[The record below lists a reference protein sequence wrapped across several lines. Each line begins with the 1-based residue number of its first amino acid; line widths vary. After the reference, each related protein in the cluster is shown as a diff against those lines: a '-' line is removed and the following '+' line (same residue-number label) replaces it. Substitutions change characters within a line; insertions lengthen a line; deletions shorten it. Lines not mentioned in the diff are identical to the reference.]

1 MSVPFRLLIVEDCT
15 DDALLLVREL
25 GRADYDVTFHRVET
39 AAAMRAALQQDT
51 WDLIIA
57 DYTLPQFSGVA
68 ALELLKSTGLD
79 IPFIIVS
86 GSIGEDLAVEM
97 MKAGAHDYL
106 MKGNL
111 RRLISAIERELRDAE
126 VRSQRRRAEDEV
138 KRNIERIKILHEIDL
153 AIISTLDLPTLL
165 NLLLEKIEPALPYL
179 ATTIRLFNRETG
191 ELEPVA
197 CRNINETEW
206 KGLKRSGL
214 RGLAKIVLE
223 NRIPISASN
232 VQTDP
237 RSTASDFA
245 RKEGLVSY
253 VGLPLI
259 AKDEILGLIV
269 FYTKAEHSFT
279 DDEIEFLTTIAGQTA
294 LGIYHSKLY
303 EQVKQK
309 SLELAKSNKVKDEF
323 LSVISH
329 ELRTP
334 LNVSM
339 GYTALVKD
347 RLFGEINSEQ
357 ETALDKALKHSQ
369 KLLKTIDTVLSLR
382 ALNDDAFKNQL
393 QEIRL
398 GNLLDELKSYYTAL
412 ADQKISLRW
421 DYPRDLPSIRSDPEK
436 LKHVLHNLM
445 NNAIKFTEEGRIT
458 LGARYRRRSSVVE
471 FKVSDTGI
479 GIPKDKLLDI
489 FEMFRQVDGSE
500 TRKYEGIGVGLFI
513 VKKFTEM
520 LGGTVTVE
528 SELDKG
534 STFTVAIPV

>member
-1 MSVPFRLLIVEDCT
+1 
-15 DDALLLVREL
+15 
-25 GRADYDVTFHRVET
+25 
-39 AAAMRAALQQDT
+39 
-51 WDLIIA
+51 
-57 DYTLPQFSGVA
+57 
-68 ALELLKSTGLD
+68 
-79 IPFIIVS
+79 
-86 GSIGEDLAVEM
+86 
-97 MKAGAHDYL
+97 

-279 DDEIEFLTTIAGQTA
+279 DDEIEFLTTIAGQAA

-382 ALNDDAFKNQL
+382 ALNDDALKNHL

-412 ADQKISLRW
+412 ADQKISLRS